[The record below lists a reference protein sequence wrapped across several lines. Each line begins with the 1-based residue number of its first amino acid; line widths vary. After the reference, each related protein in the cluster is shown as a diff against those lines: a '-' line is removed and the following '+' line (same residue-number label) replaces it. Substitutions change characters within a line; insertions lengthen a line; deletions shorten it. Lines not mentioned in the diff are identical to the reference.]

1 MLYHTDIYVPQAI
14 RAQVRRTG
22 KVAPIYSPHAIDQS
36 VERKVVLPSVIDF
49 TKCEPFEIETKRDG
63 TIIKVGYRTR
73 YQHAPKSDL
82 IVIIHPSNNY
92 VRTAWVN
99 QTTDQHATLDISIYE
114 KATPTILLGD

>member
-1 MLYHTDIYVPQAI
+1 MLYHTDLYVPSRV
-14 RAQVRRTG
+14 RAQVRKTG
-22 KVAPIYSPHAIDQS
+22 QAVPTYSQHAIDES
-36 VERKVVLPSVIDF
+36 YKRRVVLPDLIDF
-49 TKCEPFEIETKRDG
+49 TKCEPFEIETKKDG

-99 QTTDQHATLDISIYE
+99 QQTDQHATLDTSIYE
-114 KATPTILLGD
+114 KANR

>member
-1 MLYHTDIYVPQAI
+1 MLYHTDIFVPSNI

-82 IVIIHPSNNY
+82 IVIIHPSNNF

-99 QTTDQHATLDISIYE
+99 QIDDQHATLDVSIYE
-114 KATPTILLGD
+114 KASR

>member
-1 MLYHTDIYVPQAI
+1 MLYHFDLYVPKSVRTQI
-14 RAQVRRTG
+14 RTTG
-22 KVAPIYSPHAIDQS
+22 KVVPTYSQHAIDES
-36 VERKVVLPSVIDF
+36 YKRKVVLPDLIDF

-82 IVIIHPSNNY
+82 IVIIHPSNNF

-99 QTTDQHATLDISIYE
+99 HKADQHATLNTSIYE
-114 KATPTILLGD
+114 REDA

>member
-1 MLYHTDIYVPQAI
+1 MLYHTDLYVPPAI

-22 KVAPIYSPHAIDQS
+22 KVVPTYSQHAIDTS
-36 VERKVVLPSVIDF
+36 YERQVVLPDLIDF

-82 IVIIHPSNNY
+82 IVIIQPHDNY

-99 QTTDQHATLDISIYE
+99 QTDDKHATLDISIYE
-114 KATPTILLGD
+114 QTKKESK